1 MSALSCDTSTLA
13 LAGGL
18 VPVDATPLFL
28 ALLLI
33 VVGGAVLIAASGL
46 RGARRRR
53 APVSGKM
60 RIVALPA
67 CGGVMRAVASE
78 DR

>member
-1 MSALSCDTSTLA
+1 
-13 LAGGL
+13 
-18 VPVDATPLFL
+18 
-28 ALLLI
+28 
-33 VVGGAVLIAASGL
+33 VLIAASGL